1 MQTKKQTKV
10 LIILDGWGHSDITEN
25 NAIAQAF
32 TPVWNKFNEKFK
44 HTLISTSGKEVGLPG
59 EQMGN
64 SEVGHLNLGAG
75 RIVKQ
80 DFTRIQNDIENGD
93 FFNNP
98 ILKNSLEYAN
108 DNNKAVHIM
117 GLLSDGGVHS
127 HEKQIYAMLEMCKQY
142 QCKEVYLHIF
152 VDGRDCA
159 QKSAKQYIQKLENKL
174 IELDVGEIT
183 SVIGRYFSLDRDNRW
198 SRVRCAYELIARGK
212 GKFMAQNATEAIDMA
227 YERGETDEF
236 VQATIIKAPIKIKK
250 GDVMIF
256 MNYRAD
262 RARQITQAF
271 TDENFQ
277 GFSRGAFI
285 PMQFVCLTEYKK
297 DFNLPIVY
305 PNAKL
310 NNVLGKYLSNLGMTQ
325 LRIAETE
332 KYAHVTFFLN
342 GGIERPFYGE
352 DRILIPSPDVAT
364 YDMQPEMS
372 AFELTDELAENIE
385 SQKYD
390 LIICNFANT
399 DMVGH
404 SGKLNATIQAVEAV
418 DKCLGII
425 YQALNEI
432 NGEMLITADHGNA
445 EQMVDFKTGEV
456 HTAHT
461 NNPVPLIFV
470 SNRKAEIADPET
482 GSLSDIAPTLLTM
495 MDIEQPEEM
504 TGNSLITFSNLCA
517 NKND

>member
-1 MQTKKQTKV
+1 MKSKKQTKV
-10 LIILDGWGHSDITEN
+10 LIILDGWGHSEVVEN
-25 NAIAQAF
+25 NAIAQAN
-32 TPVWNKFNEKFK
+32 TPVWDKFNGQFS
-44 HTLISTSGKEVGLPG
+44 HSLISTSGKEVGLPG

-75 RIVKQ
+75 RVVKQ
-80 DFTRIQNDIENGD
+80 DFTRIQNDIGNGD
-93 FFNNP
+93 FFRNP
-98 ILKNSLEYAN
+98 IFKNSLEYAN
-108 DNNKAVHIM
+108 DNNKAIHIM

-127 HEKQIYAMLEMCKQY
+127 HEEQLHAMLEMTKQY
-142 QCKEVYLHIF
+142 GCKEVYLHISA
-152 VDGRDCA
+152 DGRDCA
-159 QKSAKQYIQKLENKL
+159 QKSAKNYIQTLEDK
-174 IELDVGEIT
+174 IAELGVGEIA

-198 SRVRCAYELIARGK
+198 SRVRCAYELIAKGK
-212 GKFMAQNATEAIDMA
+212 GEFLAQSAIEAIELA
-227 YERGETDEF
+227 YARGETDEF
-236 VQATIIKAPIKIKK
+236 VQSTVIKAPTKIKK

-277 GFSRGAFI
+277 GFSRGTFVPIQFI
-285 PMQFVCLTEYKK
+285 CLTEYKK
-297 DFNLPIVY
+297 EFNLPVAY
-305 PNAKL
+305 PSAKL

-352 DRILIPSPDVAT
+352 DRVLIPSPDVAT
-364 YDMQPEMS
+364 YDLKPEMS
-372 AFELTDELAENIE
+372 AFELTDELVENIE

-404 SGKLNATIQAVEAV
+404 SGKLDAAIKAVETV
-418 DKCLGII
+418 DTCLGIV
-425 YQALNEI
+425 YQALRSI
-432 NGEMLITADHGNA
+432 DGEMLITADHGNA
-445 EQMVDFKTGEV
+445 EQMTNPETGEA

-461 NNPVPLIFV
+461 NNPVPLLFISDRQV
-470 SNRKAEIADPET
+470 EIAEPGT
-482 GSLSDIAPTLLTM
+482 GSLSDIAPTLLLM

-504 TGNSLITFSNLCA
+504 TGSSLINFI
-517 NKND
+517 

>member
-1 MQTKKQTKV
+1 MNTKKQTKV
-10 LIILDGWGHSDITEN
+10 LIILDGWGHSEVTEN
-25 NAIAQAF
+25 NAVAQAH
-32 TPVWNKFNEKFK
+32 TPVWDKLNDQFA
-44 HTLISTSGKEVGLPG
+44 HSLISTSGKEVGLPG

-75 RIVKQ
+75 RVVKQ
-80 DFTRIQNDIENGD
+80 DFTRIHNEIENGD
-93 FFNNP
+93 FFRNP

-127 HEKQIYAMLEMCKQY
+127 HEEQIHAMLEMTKKHD
-142 QCKEVYLHIF
+142 CKEVYLHISS
-152 VDGRDCA
+152 DGRDCA
-159 QKSAKQYIQKLENKL
+159 QKSAKSYIQKLEDK
-174 IELDVGEIT
+174 IVELGVGEIAN
-183 SVIGRYFSLDRDNRW
+183 VIGRYFSLDRDNRW
-198 SRVRCAYELIARGK
+198 ARVRCAYELIAKGRGK
-212 GKFMAQNATEAIDMA
+212 FLAKSAIEAIDMA

-236 VQATIIKAPIKIKK
+236 VQSTVIKAPTKIQK

-262 RARQITQAF
+262 RARQITQAL

-277 GFSRGAFI
+277 GFSRGTFI
-285 PMQFVCLTEYKK
+285 PTQFVCLTEYKK
-297 DFNLPIVY
+297 EFNLPVAY
-305 PNAKL
+305 PSAKL

-352 DRILIPSPDVAT
+352 DRVLIPSPDVAT
-364 YDMQPEMS
+364 YDLKPEMS
-372 AFELTDELAENIE
+372 AFELTDELVENIE

-404 SGKLNATIQAVEAV
+404 SGKLDAAVKAVEAV
-418 DKCLGII
+418 DSCLGVV
-425 YQALNEI
+425 YQSLSSIDGA
-432 NGEMLITADHGNA
+432 EMLITADHGNV
-445 EQMVDFKTGEV
+445 EQMVNPKTGEV

-470 SNRKAEIADPET
+470 SDREVEISEPGT
-482 GSLSDIAPTLLTM
+482 GALSDIAPTLLM
-495 MDIEQPEEM
+495 MMGVEQPDEM
-504 TGNSLITFSNLCA
+504 TGSSLITF
-517 NKND
+517 K

>member
-1 MQTKKQTKV
+1 MIAKKQTKV
-10 LIILDGWGHSDITEN
+10 LIILDGWGHSEVEEN
-25 NAIAQAF
+25 NAIALAK
-32 TPVWNKFNEKFK
+32 TPVWDRLNNKHPN
-44 HTLISTSGKEVGLPG
+44 TLILTSGKKVGLPG

-75 RIVKQ
+75 RVVKQ
-80 DFTRIQNDIENGD
+80 DFTRIHNDIQEGD
-93 FFNNP
+93 FFRNP
-98 ILKNSLEYAN
+98 VLKNSLEYAN

-127 HEKQIYAMLEMCKQY
+127 HEEQIHAMLEMTKKHD
-142 QCKEVYLHIF
+142 CKEVYLHIF
-152 VDGRDCA
+152 SDGRDCA
-159 QKSAKQYIQKLENKL
+159 QKSAKGYIQKLEEKI
-174 IELDVGEIT
+174 IEVGVGEIA

-198 SRVRCAYELIARGK
+198 DRVRSAYELIAKGK
-212 GKFMAQNATEAIDMA
+212 GKFLAQSAVEAINMA
-227 YERGETDEF
+227 YARGETDEF
-236 VQATIIKAPIKIKK
+236 VQSSVIKSPTKINK

-262 RARQITQAF
+262 RARQITQAL

-277 GFSRGAFI
+277 GFSRGNFVPTQFI
-285 PMQFVCLTEYKK
+285 CLTEYKK
-297 DFNLPIVY
+297 DFNLPVAY
-305 PNAKL
+305 PPAKL

-352 DRILIPSPDVAT
+352 DRVLIPSPDVAT
-364 YDMQPEMS
+364 YDLKPEMS
-372 AFELTDELAENIE
+372 AFELTDDLAENIE

-404 SGKLNATIQAVEAV
+404 SGKLEATIKAVEAV

-425 YQALNEI
+425 YQSI
-432 NGEMLITADHGNA
+432 FSIDGEMLITADHGNA
-445 EQMVDFKTGEV
+445 EQMVNPETGEV

-470 SNRKAEIADPET
+470 SGREAAIAEPKGGA
-482 GSLSDIAPTLLTM
+482 LSDVAPTLLLM
-495 MDIEQPEEM
+495 MGVEQPDEM
-504 TGNSLITFSNLCA
+504 TGSSLLTF
-517 NKND
+517 K

>member
-1 MQTKKQTKV
+1 MKSKKQTKL
-10 LIILDGWGHSDITEN
+10 LIILDGWGHSDVTEN
-25 NAIAQAF
+25 NAIALAD
-32 TPVWNKFNEKFK
+32 TPVWDKLNNQYP
-44 HTLISTSGKEVGLPG
+44 HSLINTSGKEVGLPG

-75 RIVKQ
+75 RVVKQ
-80 DFTRIQNDIENGD
+80 DFTRIHNEIEEGD
-93 FFNNP
+93 FFRNP

-108 DNNKAVHIM
+108 DNNKAVHIV

-127 HEKQIYAMLEMCKQY
+127 HEEQIHAMLAMTKKY
-142 QCKEVYLHIF
+142 GCKEVYLHIF
-152 VDGRDCA
+152 ADGRDCA
-159 QKSAKQYIQKLENKL
+159 QKSAKIYIQKLEDK
-174 IELDVGEIT
+174 IKELGVGEIA
-183 SVIGRYFSLDRDNRW
+183 SVIGRYFSMDRDNRW
-198 SRVRCAYELIARGK
+198 SRVRCAYELIAK
-212 GKFMAQNATEAIDMA
+212 GKSKFLAKSAIDAIDMA

-236 VQATIIKAPIKIKK
+236 IQSTSIKAPTQTKK
-250 GDVMIF
+250 GDVLVF

-271 TDENFQ
+271 ADENFQ
-277 GFSRGAFI
+277 GFSRGTFVPTQFI
-285 PMQFVCLTEYKK
+285 CLTEYKK
-297 DFNLPIVY
+297 DFNLPVAY
-305 PNAKL
+305 PSPKL

-352 DRILIPSPDVAT
+352 DRVLIPSPDVAT
-364 YDMQPEMS
+364 YDLQPEMS
-372 AFELTDELAENIE
+372 AFELTDELVEHIE

-404 SGKLNATIQAVEAV
+404 SGKLDAAIKAVEAV

-425 YQALNEI
+425 YQATHEI
-432 NGEMLITADHGNA
+432 GGSMLITADHGNA
-445 EQMVDFKTGEV
+445 EQMINPDTGEV

-461 NNPVPLIFV
+461 NNLVPLLYIGE
-470 SNRKAEIADPET
+470 RKAKIANPGE
-482 GSLSDIAPTLLTM
+482 GALSDIAPTLLAM
-495 MDIEQPEEM
+495 MNVDQPDEM
-504 TGNSLITFSNLCA
+504 SGTSLLTF
-517 NKND
+517 

>member
-1 MQTKKQTKV
+1 MKTKKNTKV
-10 LIILDGWGHSDITEN
+10 LLILDGWGHSEVEEN
-25 NAIAQAF
+25 NAIALAK
-32 TPVWNKFNEKFK
+32 TPVWDRLNNECPN
-44 HTLISTSGKEVGLPG
+44 TLILTSGKKVGLPG

-75 RIVKQ
+75 RVVKQ
-80 DFTRIQNDIENGD
+80 DFTRIHNDIQEGD
-93 FFNNP
+93 FFRNP

-127 HEKQIYAMLEMCKQY
+127 HEEQIHAMLEMTKKHDCK
-142 QCKEVYLHIF
+142 KVYLHIF
-152 VDGRDCA
+152 SDGRDCA
-159 QKSAKQYIQKLENKL
+159 QKSAKGYIQKLEEK
-174 IELDVGEIT
+174 ITEVGVGEIA

-198 SRVRCAYELIARGK
+198 DRVRSAYELIVKGK
-212 GKFMAQNATEAIDMA
+212 GKFLAQSAIEAIDMA
-227 YERGETDEF
+227 YVRGETDEF
-236 VQATIIKAPIKIKK
+236 VQSTVIKSPTKINK

-262 RARQITQAF
+262 RARQITQAL

-277 GFSRGAFI
+277 GFSRGSFI
-285 PMQFVCLTEYKK
+285 PTQFVCLTEYKK
-297 DFNLPIVY
+297 EFNLPVAY
-305 PNAKL
+305 PSAKL

-352 DRILIPSPDVAT
+352 DRVLIPSPDVAT
-364 YDMQPEMS
+364 YDLQPEMS
-372 AFELTDELAENIE
+372 AFELTDELVENIE

-404 SGKLNATIQAVEAV
+404 SGKLDAAIKAVEAV
-418 DKCLGII
+418 DSCLGVV
-425 YQALNEI
+425 YQALNSI
-432 NGEMLITADHGNA
+432 DGAEMLITADHGNV
-445 EQMVDFKTGEV
+445 EQMVNPETGEA

-470 SNRKAEIADPET
+470 SDREAEIAEPGT
-482 GSLSDIAPTLLTM
+482 GALSDIAPTLLM
-495 MDIEQPEEM
+495 MMGVEQPDEM
-504 TGNSLITFSNLCA
+504 TGSSLITF
-517 NKND
+517 K

>member
-1 MQTKKQTKV
+1 MNAKKQTKL
-10 LIILDGWGHSDITEN
+10 LIILDGWGHSEVTQN
-25 NAIAQAF
+25 NAIALAD
-32 TPVWNKFNEKFK
+32 TPVWDKLNKQYP
-44 HTLISTSGKEVGLPG
+44 HSLINTSGKEVGLPG

-75 RIVKQ
+75 RVVKQ
-80 DFTRIQNDIENGD
+80 DFTRIHNDIEEGD
-93 FFNNP
+93 FFRNP

-127 HEKQIYAMLEMCKQY
+127 HEEQVHAMLEMTKKY
-142 QCKEVYLHIF
+142 DCKEVYLHIF
-152 VDGRDCA
+152 ADGRDCA
-159 QKSAKQYIQKLENKL
+159 QKSAKVYIQRLEDKIKAL
-174 IELDVGEIT
+174 GVGEIA
-183 SVIGRYFSLDRDNRW
+183 SVIGRYFSMDRDNRW
-198 SRVRCAYELIARGK
+198 SRVRCAYELIAK
-212 GKFMAQNATEAIDMA
+212 GKSKFLAKSAIDAIDMA

-236 VQATIIKAPIKIKK
+236 IQSTSIKAPIKTKK
-250 GDVMIF
+250 GDVLIF

-271 TDENFQ
+271 ADENFQ
-277 GFSRGAFI
+277 GFSRGTFVPTQFI
-285 PMQFVCLTEYKK
+285 CLTEYKK
-297 DFNLPIVY
+297 DFNLPVAY
-305 PNAKL
+305 PSPKL

-352 DRILIPSPDVAT
+352 DRVLIPSPDVAT
-364 YDMQPEMS
+364 YDLQPEMS
-372 AFELTDELAENIE
+372 AFELTDELVEHIE

-404 SGKLNATIQAVEAV
+404 SGKLDAAIKAVEAV

-425 YQALNEI
+425 YQATHEI
-432 NGEMLITADHGNA
+432 GGSMLITADHGNA
-445 EQMVDFKTGEV
+445 EQMVNPETGEV

-461 NNPVPLIFV
+461 NNLVPLLYIGE
-470 SNRKAEIADPET
+470 REAKIANPGD
-482 GSLSDIAPTLLTM
+482 GALSDIAPTLLAM
-495 MDIEQPEEM
+495 MDVEQPDEM
-504 TGNSLITFSNLCA
+504 SGASLLTF
-517 NKND
+517 

>member
-1 MQTKKQTKV
+1 MIAKKQTKV
-10 LIILDGWGHSDITEN
+10 LIILDGWGYSEVEEN
-25 NAIAQAF
+25 NAIALAK
-32 TPVWNKFNEKFK
+32 TPVWDRLNNKHPN
-44 HTLISTSGKEVGLPG
+44 TLILTSGKKVGLPG

-75 RIVKQ
+75 RVVKQ
-80 DFTRIQNDIENGD
+80 DFTRIHNDIQEGD
-93 FFNNP
+93 FFRNP
-98 ILKNSLEYAN
+98 VLKNSLEYAN

-127 HEKQIYAMLEMCKQY
+127 HEEQIHAMLEMTKKHD
-142 QCKEVYLHIF
+142 CKEVYLHIF
-152 VDGRDCA
+152 SDGRDCA
-159 QKSAKQYIQKLENKL
+159 QKSAKGYIQKLEEKI
-174 IELDVGEIT
+174 IEVGVGEIA

-198 SRVRCAYELIARGK
+198 DRVRSAYELIVKGK
-212 GKFMAQNATEAIDMA
+212 GKFLAQSAVEAINMA
-227 YERGETDEF
+227 YARGETDEF
-236 VQATIIKAPIKIKK
+236 VQSSVIKSPTKINK

-262 RARQITQAF
+262 RARQITQAL

-277 GFSRGAFI
+277 GFSRGNFVPTQFI
-285 PMQFVCLTEYKK
+285 CLTEYKK
-297 DFNLPIVY
+297 DFNLPVAY
-305 PNAKL
+305 PPAKL

-352 DRILIPSPDVAT
+352 DRVLIPSPDVAT
-364 YDMQPEMS
+364 YDLKPEMS
-372 AFELTDELAENIE
+372 AFELTDDLAENIE

-404 SGKLNATIQAVEAV
+404 SGKLEATIKAVEAV

-425 YQALNEI
+425 YQSI
-432 NGEMLITADHGNA
+432 FSIDGEMLITADHGNA
-445 EQMVDFKTGEV
+445 EQMVNPETGEV

-470 SNRKAEIADPET
+470 SGREAAIAEPKEGA
-482 GSLSDIAPTLLTM
+482 LSDVAPTLLLM
-495 MDIEQPEEM
+495 MGVEQPDEM
-504 TGNSLITFSNLCA
+504 TGSSLLTF
-517 NKND
+517 K

>member
-1 MQTKKQTKV
+1 MNAKKQTKL
-10 LIILDGWGHSDITEN
+10 LIILDGWGHSEVTQN
-25 NAIAQAF
+25 NAIALAD
-32 TPVWNKFNEKFK
+32 TPVWDKLNKQYP
-44 HTLISTSGKEVGLPG
+44 HSLINTSGKEVGLPG

-75 RIVKQ
+75 RVVKQ
-80 DFTRIQNDIENGD
+80 DFTRIHNDIEEGD
-93 FFNNP
+93 FFRNP

-127 HEKQIYAMLEMCKQY
+127 HEEQVHAMLEMTKKY
-142 QCKEVYLHIF
+142 DCKEVYLHIF
-152 VDGRDCA
+152 ADGRDCA
-159 QKSAKQYIQKLENKL
+159 QKSAKVYIQRLEDKIKAL
-174 IELDVGEIT
+174 GVGEIA
-183 SVIGRYFSLDRDNRW
+183 SVIGRYFSMDRDNRW
-198 SRVRCAYELIARGK
+198 SRVRCAYELIAK
-212 GKFMAQNATEAIDMA
+212 GKSKFLAKSAIDAIDMA

-236 VQATIIKAPIKIKK
+236 IQSTSIKAPIKTKK
-250 GDVMIF
+250 GDVLIF

-271 TDENFQ
+271 ADENFQ
-277 GFSRGAFI
+277 GFSRGTFVPTQFI
-285 PMQFVCLTEYKK
+285 CLTEYKK
-297 DFNLPIVY
+297 DFNLPVAY
-305 PNAKL
+305 PSPKL

-352 DRILIPSPDVAT
+352 DRVLIPSPDVAT
-364 YDMQPEMS
+364 YDLQPEMS
-372 AFELTDELAENIE
+372 AFELTDELVEHIE

-404 SGKLNATIQAVEAV
+404 SGKLDAAIKAVEAV

-425 YQALNEI
+425 YQATHEI
-432 NGEMLITADHGNA
+432 GGSMLITADHGNA
-445 EQMVDFKTGEV
+445 EQMVNPETGEV

-461 NNPVPLIFV
+461 NNLVPLLYIGE
-470 SNRKAEIADPET
+470 RKAKIANPGD
-482 GSLSDIAPTLLTM
+482 GALSDIAPTLLAM
-495 MDIEQPEEM
+495 MDVEQPDEM
-504 TGNSLITFSNLCA
+504 SGTSLLTF
-517 NKND
+517 

>member
-1 MQTKKQTKV
+1 MKSKKDTKI
-10 LIILDGWGHSDITEN
+10 LLILDGWGHSDVIEN
-25 NAIAQAF
+25 NAIAQAN
-32 TPVWNKFNEKFK
+32 TPVWDKLNEKFQ
-44 HTLISTSGKEVGLPG
+44 HSLILTSGKQVGLPG

-80 DFTRIQNDIENGD
+80 DFTRIHNDIENGD
-93 FFNNP
+93 FFRNP
-98 ILKNSLEYAN
+98 VLKTTLEYAN

-127 HEKQIYAMLEMCKQY
+127 HEEQIHSMLEMAHNQGCQN
-142 QCKEVYLHIF
+142 VYLHIF
-152 VDGRDCA
+152 TDGRDCA
-159 QKSAKQYIQKLENKL
+159 QKSAKKYIQKLEDKITAL
-174 IELDVGEIT
+174 GTGEIA

-198 SRVRCAYELIARGK
+198 SRVRCAYELISRGK
-212 GKFMAQNATEAIDMA
+212 AKFLSKTAMEAVDQA

-236 VQATIIKAPIKIKK
+236 IQSTTINSPTTINK
-250 GDVMIF
+250 GDVLIF

-277 GFSRGAFI
+277 GFSRGTFV
-285 PMQFVCLTEYKK
+285 PSQFVCLTEYKK
-297 DFNLPIVY
+297 DFNLPVAY
-305 PNAKL
+305 PSSKL

-325 LRIAETE
+325 LRMAETE

-342 GGIERPFYGE
+342 GGIEKPFNGE
-352 DRILIPSPDVAT
+352 DRVLIPSPEVAT
-364 YDMQPEMS
+364 YDLQPEMS
-372 AFELTDELAENIE
+372 AFELTDALVENIE

-404 SGKLNATIQAVEAV
+404 SGKLDAAIKAVEAV
-418 DKCLGII
+418 DTCLGII
-425 YQALNEI
+425 HQAVKTTNA
-432 NGEMLITADHGNA
+432 EMLITADHGNV
-445 EQMVDFKTGEV
+445 EQMINPETKEV

-470 SNRKAEIADPET
+470 SSREATIAAACT
-482 GSLSDIAPTLLTM
+482 GALSDIAPTLLHL
-495 MDIEQPEEM
+495 MDVEQPDEM
-504 TGNSLITFSNLCA
+504 TGKSLLTFN
-517 NKND
+517 

>member
-1 MQTKKQTKV
+1 MIAKKQTKV
-10 LIILDGWGHSDITEN
+10 LIILDGWGHSEVEEN
-25 NAIAQAF
+25 NAIALAK
-32 TPVWNKFNEKFK
+32 TPVWDRLNNKHPN
-44 HTLISTSGKEVGLPG
+44 TLILTSGKKVGLPG

-75 RIVKQ
+75 RVVKQ
-80 DFTRIQNDIENGD
+80 DFTRIHNDIQEGD
-93 FFNNP
+93 FFRNP
-98 ILKNSLEYAN
+98 VLKISLEYAN

-127 HEKQIYAMLEMCKQY
+127 HEEQIHAMLEMTKKHD
-142 QCKEVYLHIF
+142 CKEVYLHIF
-152 VDGRDCA
+152 SDGRDCA
-159 QKSAKQYIQKLENKL
+159 QKSAKGYIQKLEEKI
-174 IELDVGEIT
+174 IEVGVGEIA

-198 SRVRCAYELIARGK
+198 DRVRSAYELIVKGK
-212 GKFMAQNATEAIDMA
+212 GKFLAQSAVEAINMA
-227 YERGETDEF
+227 YARGETDEF
-236 VQATIIKAPIKIKK
+236 VQSSVIKSPTKINK

-262 RARQITQAF
+262 RARQITQAL

-277 GFSRGAFI
+277 GFSRGNFVPTQFI
-285 PMQFVCLTEYKK
+285 CLTEYKK
-297 DFNLPIVY
+297 DFNLPVAY
-305 PNAKL
+305 PPAKL

-352 DRILIPSPDVAT
+352 DRVLIPSPDVAT
-364 YDMQPEMS
+364 YDLKPEMS
-372 AFELTDELAENIE
+372 AFELTDDLAENIE

-404 SGKLNATIQAVEAV
+404 SGKLEATIKAVEAV

-425 YQALNEI
+425 YQSI
-432 NGEMLITADHGNA
+432 FSIDGEMLITADHGNA
-445 EQMVDFKTGEV
+445 EQMVNPETGEV

-470 SNRKAEIADPET
+470 SGREAAIAEPKEGA
-482 GSLSDIAPTLLTM
+482 LSDVAPTLLLM
-495 MDIEQPEEM
+495 MGVEQPDEM
-504 TGNSLITFSNLCA
+504 TGSSLLTF
-517 NKND
+517 K